1 VKWLLSKAYNNKVPE
16 NLREPFYRD
25 QEVMCFA
32 LFLVITVMLYQ
43 CRKNVDMKSQY
54 KEYASEKYW
63 SLVVKLRLSK
73 EDETVSFSELMI
85 VVFRIFTKE

>member
-32 LFLVITVMLYQ
+32 LCLVVTVMYS
-43 CRKNVDMKSQY
+43 CRKSVHMKVY
-54 KEYASEKYW
+54 KEYVSKNYW

-73 EDETVSFSELMI
+73 GDGTVSVSFSELMI
-85 VVFRIFTKE
+85 RVFFFRIF